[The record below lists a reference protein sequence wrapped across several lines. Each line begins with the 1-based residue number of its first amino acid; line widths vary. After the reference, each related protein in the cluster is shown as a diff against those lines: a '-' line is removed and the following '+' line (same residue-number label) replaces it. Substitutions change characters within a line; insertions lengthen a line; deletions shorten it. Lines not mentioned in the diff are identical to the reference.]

1 MFQSVL
7 MLLAPTAEPANGSEL
22 WLPARGAKPQAI
34 ATRLSPAAADG
45 RLGPV
50 RWGRARLGLAIVV
63 NALGFML
70 FLGGLAM
77 LLRLV
82 DVLLV

>member
-7 MLLAPTAEPANGSEL
+7 MLLAPAAEPANGPEL
-22 WLPARGAKPQAI
+22 WQPARGAKPQAI
-34 ATRLSPAAADG
+34 ATRLSPAAAGG
-45 RLGPV
+45 RPGPV
-50 RWGRARLGLAIVV
+50 RWGRARLGLAIVA

-70 FLGGLAM
+70 FLAGLAM